1 MLSARHLSFPCGYHA
16 DQTAR
21 VYAGKG
27 CAVLRKSR
35 TAAGCEVPLPR
46 RRTYRARGGQKAVGY
61 VAKEWVDEFVADKE
75 TGEMTVV
82 KRKVTKKQVPPDLNA
97 AKLLFELTGEKQFD
111 IASMSD
117 EDLQN
122 ERQKLL
128 DILEENNDKTN

>member
-1 MLSARHLSFPCGYHA
+1 MKDVNQKLKQAL
-16 DQTAR
+16 
-21 VYAGKG
+21 VK
-27 CAVLRKSR
+27 
-35 TAAGCEVPLPR
+35 
-46 RRTYRARGGQKAVGY
+46 KAVGY

-82 KRKVTKKQVPPDLNA
+82 KRKVTKKQVPPDLSA

>member
-1 MLSARHLSFPCGYHA
+1 MEEFDPASLA
-16 DQTAR
+16 DNMERFDQYLQKYEQVYTQAGIR
-21 VYAGKG
+21 VKRIAD
-27 CAVLRKSR
+27 
-35 TAAGCEVPLPR
+35 
-46 RRTYRARGGQKAVGY
+46 
-61 VAKEWVDEFVADKE
+61 VDEFVADKE